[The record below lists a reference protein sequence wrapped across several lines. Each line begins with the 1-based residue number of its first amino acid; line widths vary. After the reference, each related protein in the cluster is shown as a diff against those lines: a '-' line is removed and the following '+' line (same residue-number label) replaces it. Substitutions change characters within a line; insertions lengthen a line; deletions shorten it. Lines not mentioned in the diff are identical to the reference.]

1 MASQEQPR
9 PRRDDISRLLATAAA
24 QVLLVCASL
33 VVCFAYAALPLFVAS
48 GAALALLLGGS
59 FLCWRS
65 FTASR
70 LILLASLVAIE
81 LAMVGVEPS
90 FLAPSAALDIIAAF
104 ILVRLG
110 KKG

>member
-1 MASQEQPR
+1 MATAEQR
-9 PRRDDISRLLATAAA
+9 LRREDAGRLLATAAA

-33 VVCFAYAALPLFVAS
+33 VICFAYAALPLFVAS

-65 FTASR
+65 FTAAR

-81 LAMVGVEPS
+81 LPIVGAEPS
-90 FLAPSAALDIIAAF
+90 FLAPCAALDIAVAF
-104 ILVRLG
+104 ILMRLG
-110 KKG
+110 CKR